1 MKKIEKI
8 TVKELEAI
16 ASGDDIEVP
25 PGLESSIVE
34 LADSLEAVR
43 KLEQVNRKIPL
54 RRVGA
59 AATVAILIATGIT
72 AVYNREDLKDTFD
85 DPVLAYAEAEKALMI
100 ISEVMKAGALKTDE
114 AIATFERQEELLE
127 NIIR

>member
-34 LADSLEAVR
+34 LADSLEAAR

-54 RRVGA
+54 RRIGA
-59 AATVAILIATGIT
+59 AATVAILIAAGIT

>member
-1 MKKIEKI
+1 MKEIEKI

-16 ASGDDIEVP
+16 ASGEEIEVP
-25 PGLESSIVE
+25 SGLESSIVE

-43 KLEQVNRKIPL
+43 KIERENRKIPL
-54 RRVGA
+54 KRIGA
-59 AATVAILIATGIT
+59 AASVAILIAAGIT
-72 AVYNREDLKDTFD
+72 AVYSREGLKDTFD
-85 DPVLAYAEAEKALMI
+85 DPVLAYAEAEKALMM
-100 ISEVMKAGALKTDE
+100 ISEAMKAGAMKTDE